1 MPDLTSVSDF
11 PPWSIDWQFSQEN
24 PITRTS
30 FRGFKRQARFSKRQ
44 VTLAPATRK
53 LTGIE
58 LPYFESFVRNQAND
72 GQLKFIDKYKDG
84 GGVQSGT
91 VRIVN
96 GKYTV
101 VTNGINH
108 TVSCQLE
115 VFR

>member
-11 PPWSIDWQFSQEN
+11 PPWAIDWSFSLEN
-24 PITRTS
+24 PTTRTS
-30 FRGFKRQARFSKRQ
+30 YRGFRRQARFSKKK
-44 VTLAPATRK
+44 VTLASATRK

-72 GQLKFIDKYKDG
+72 GQLKFTDKYKDG
-84 GGVQSGT
+84 GGVQSGL

-96 GKYTV
+96 GSYTV
-101 VTNGINH
+101 TTNGTNH